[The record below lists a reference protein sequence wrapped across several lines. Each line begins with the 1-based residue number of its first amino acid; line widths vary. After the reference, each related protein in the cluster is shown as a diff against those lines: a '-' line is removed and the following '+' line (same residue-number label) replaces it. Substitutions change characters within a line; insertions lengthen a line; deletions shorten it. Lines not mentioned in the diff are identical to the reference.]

1 MNSSSARE
9 RSRTETERKGANKG
23 KEAFINADSTAR
35 VAMIDPEL
43 VQINKRVV
51 HRQMEAMGMRAG
63 LRAGTELQAL
73 GQTTEAS
80 REYMLKMRRDVRTAL
95 QERDEPFEDYRTKR

>member
-35 VAMIDPEL
+35 VAKIFARSDKPGARSYADIVSGKGTPPATAKSTLE
-43 VQINKRVV
+43 I
-51 HRQMEAMGMRAG
+51 GRAH
-63 LRAGTELQAL
+63 
-73 GQTTEAS
+73 
-80 REYMLKMRRDVRTAL
+80 V
-95 QERDEPFEDYRTKR
+95 